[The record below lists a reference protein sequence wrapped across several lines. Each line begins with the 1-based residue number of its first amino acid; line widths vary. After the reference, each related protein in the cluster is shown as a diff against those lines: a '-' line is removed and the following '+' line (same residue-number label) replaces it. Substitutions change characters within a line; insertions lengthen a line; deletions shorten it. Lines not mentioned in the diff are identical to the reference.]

1 MNVKERISFQE
12 KVGVIP
18 IEKKMIEVKLRWFR
32 HMQRRLSGALI
43 SKVDQIIFSFMR
55 RGKKKIKQDIKK
67 FY

>member
-1 MNVKERISFQE
+1 MNVKERISFRE

-32 HMQRRLSGALI
+32 HMQRRLLGALI

-55 RGKKKIKQDIKK
+55 RGKKKIKKDVKK